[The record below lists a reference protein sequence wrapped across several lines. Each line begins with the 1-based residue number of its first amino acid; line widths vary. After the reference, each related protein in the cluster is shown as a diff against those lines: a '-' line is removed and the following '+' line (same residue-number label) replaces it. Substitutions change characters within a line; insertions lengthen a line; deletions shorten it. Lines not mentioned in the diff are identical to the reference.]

1 MERDCDD
8 LTIMLDEFVEACRR
22 ARLRV
27 THQRLE
33 IFRELLRSHNHPSA
47 DMLYQRLRKRIPTL
61 SLDTLY
67 RTLSTLE
74 EANLITR
81 LSTPSGV
88 GRFEPNYRPLHHHFI
103 CKRCGCI
110 MDVATRRRERLVE
123 SLAVPENCVVESARV
138 ELRGLCGP
146 CRQTSGGSGAMG
158 AD

>member
-1 MERDCDD
+1 MEHDRDD
-8 LTIMLDEFVEACRR
+8 LTTLLDEFVEACR
-22 ARLRV
+22 AAGLRV

-33 IFRELLRSHNHPSA
+33 IFRELLRSHDHPSA

-74 EANLITR
+74 KANLVTR

-88 GRFEPNYRPLHHHFI
+88 GRFEPNYQPLHHHFI

-110 MDVATRRRERLVE
+110 MDVGTRRPERLVDA
-123 SLAVPENCVVESARV
+123 LAVPEDCVVESARV
-138 ELRGLCGP
+138 ELRGLCGACHQAAKGTGP
-146 CRQTSGGSGAMG
+146 R
-158 AD
+158 DVD